1 MKKPFLAIAISI
13 FSVIVVSCNSANSTK
28 TENAP
33 TATSEQSL
41 KDSAITITAKYISGG
56 SLEGDAVFIFEKE
69 DGSQIEFYRNY
80 NDANEPELKYEFLSD
95 EGVSGN
101 KALIDSMFI
110 IKYKVNPKGQIS
122 MVSGEGEPCNQI
134 LSIEKK

>member
-1 MKKPFLAIAISI
+1 MNKPLLAIAICIS
-13 FSVIVVSCNSANSTK
+13 SVIAVSCNSTK

-33 TATSEQSL
+33 TANSEQSL
-41 KDSAITITAKYISGG
+41 KDSTITITAKYISGG

-69 DGSQIEFYRNY
+69 DGSKIEFYRNY
-80 NDANEPELKYEFLSD
+80 NDANEPELKYEFLSN

-101 KALIDSMFI
+101 KALIDSTFI
-110 IKYKVNPKGQIS
+110 IKYRINPKGRIS

-134 LSIEKK
+134 LSIVKK

>member
-1 MKKPFLAIAISI
+1 MKKPLLAIAICIS
-13 FSVIVVSCNSANSTK
+13 SVIAVSCNSTNSTK

-41 KDSAITITAKYISGG
+41 KDSTITITAKYISGG

-69 DGSQIEFYRNY
+69 DGSKIEFYRNY
-80 NDANEPELKYEFLSD
+80 NDANEPELKYEFLSN

-101 KALIDSMFI
+101 KALIDSTFI
-110 IKYKVNPKGQIS
+110 IKYKINPKGRIS

-134 LSIEKK
+134 LSIVKK

>member
-1 MKKPFLAIAISI
+1 MKKPFLAIAICI
-13 FSVIVVSCNSANSTK
+13 FSVIAISCNSVNSTK

-41 KDSAITITAKYISGG
+41 KDSTITITAKYISGG
-56 SLEGDAVFIFEKE
+56 SLEGDAVFVFEKE
-69 DGSQIEFYRNY
+69 DGSKIEFYRNY

-101 KALIDSMFI
+101 KALIDSTFI
-110 IKYKVNPKGQIS
+110 IKYKINPKGRIS